1 MGMNTNPYGEP
12 LVHAGD
18 ASMRAPLMVTDRG
31 PDPRTIVAE
40 TLKKVGE
47 WDHIDYS
54 NILSDVLLM
63 KPTDPECALCGEPD
77 CEPGCPLMRW
87 RGQA

>member
-1 MGMNTNPYGEP
+1 MPDTTPYGEP
-12 LVHAGD
+12 LP
-18 ASMRAPLMVTDRG
+18 RAVPDIRVADRG
-31 PDPRTIVAE
+31 PDPRRIVAE

-54 NILSDVLLM
+54 DILADVLMM
-63 KPTDPECALCGEPD
+63 KPTDAACALCNEEE